1 VTVHATAGWALPRR
15 IEYGRDLVRELVVR
29 DMKLRYKRSYLGLA
43 WTLVN
48 PLSQLLVFAF
58 VFQVLFRVETPN
70 YTAFLFIGIVSW
82 NWFSGALL
90 QATNAI
96 LENRDLVRQPGF
108 PSAML
113 PNVAVASQLIHYL
126 LTLPVLFGL
135 LVVSGVPIT
144 ATAWWL
150 PVIIAIQYLLTLS
163 LGFFVAFLHVT
174 FRDTQHL
181 LGIFLMLGFFMTPIL
196 YEASIVPEQY
206 LPIYDVN
213 LMARL
218 VAAYRAVLLEGHSP
232 DVGSLG
238 IVTVVSLLLLM
249 GCHRLFRRASIRFA
263 EEI

>member
-1 VTVHATAGWALPRR
+1 MTTHPGGWALPRP

-29 DMKLRYKRSYLGLA
+29 DLKLRYKRSYLGLA

-48 PLSQLLVFAF
+48 PLSQLLVFDF
-58 VFQVLFRVETPN
+58 VFRVLFRVETPN

-82 NWFSGALL
+82 NWFSGSLL

-108 PSAML
+108 PAAML
-113 PNVAVASQLIHYL
+113 PNVAVAAQLIHYL
-126 LTLPVLFGL
+126 LTLPIVFGL

-150 PVIIAIQYLLTLS
+150 PVIIVVQYLLTLS
-163 LGFFVAFLHVT
+163 LGFFVAYLHVT
-174 FRDTQHL
+174 FRDTQYL

-206 LPIYDVN
+206 LPIYEIN
-213 LMARL
+213 LMAHL
-218 VAAYRAVLLEGHSP
+218 VDAYRAVLIGGQSP
-232 DVGSLG
+232 DFGSLG
-238 IVTVVSLLLLM
+238 IVTGVSLLLLA
-249 GCHRLFRRASIRFA
+249 GGYRLFQRASTSFA